1 MSNNSTATPAAKLSG
16 GKSKASNSSK
26 IRWFGVQIITDAVNR
41 IKEVT
46 TKPEQATSNRKD
58 DQVNEIRSKI
68 GGFADTSEVLI
79 KVLDEVK
86 DLHPCIEL
94 VVIAFKAVVGL
105 ALKRQE
111 NDDRVMV
118 LMLKMQDMMTVLLH
132 LRSIPQAKEVDYNDQ
147 PHTVEKMIASLC
159 DQIEKHIK
167 GCGNLCDAYS
177 KEGRIFKIIKS
188 PFYEIRLAEFGDTFS
203 DHQRELEFRLNLFIT
218 KEIRTANEGISQ
230 MQESLHSVHDKLDM
244 LLVFQLLQPRPEK
257 DVWQFVKA
265 KGGLAK
271 VMEDDQLAAQLVQ
284 VMNGDLVP
292 QTQTSASGGN
302 RAPQPSAAGAP
313 VGRES
318 RGGYQS
324 SPGDGYA
331 NPRARTGFHYS
342 PMHVPA
348 MPLPGSSVAGAPMGQ
363 ESQRGSQRPPDD
375 NYANPLAYTG
385 SHYSPMHVPAMPP
398 PATSAS
404 PYPPTWQP
412 PAASPHMPAPSTWS
426 SSSPSYPPPPVTTS
440 YTPQGVF
447 PAQVPAYAPM
457 SGWGGVSDVYSSAAS
472 QLTTHNGP
480 GVDPSS
486 TTSKDMQNQ
495 VTLLRKDMEEDPDQG
510 VQANQDVYLRKL
522 NAQEQKFRELSEQQ
536 KKYFE
541 RLEQVVVQQGDRS
554 VEEANKGPHDRIY
567 DKELRKVWQDMRW
580 PLLVKTRHFVHTLH
594 DYFVAQ
600 HQDMHNIDLY
610 LKQLPAPGSAAA
622 TGTTLVTLVKEAA
635 SRQIEDKWALES
647 LTLTNLQPI
656 CEAFDTDAS
665 GFVSVWEANR
675 VCWLRPEDWSLLHWL
690 AYWASGRHF
699 AVWHYS
705 QKIFGILQDIHRL
718 LQTQV
723 LPLNRYAID
732 RYVSGMRLLHQVLS
746 STHPCEDPP
755 KGELNRRV
763 SSYTQKEEERM
774 NVILNALH
782 YQIDSLDTVEL
793 VTSRYHIERDF
804 FPLIYLLL
812 RRHLALVRLACDV
825 VLDPKEMT
833 ISSQSLECLFDAV
846 LSRIDSLR
854 MLFSQGKSNPR
865 TELSKFSF
873 GMYYGIYRNHNPKY
887 ELTAKMKDVD
897 DKITPAPTDWLIAG
911 VPEVEPEP
919 VTDTLDFESYI
930 GNGMNGCWNGNFVDA
945 DGKEVLRS
953 VQFCV
958 SNWNEDIGSFE
969 GTGMYPKGIIL
980 IRGSYD
986 STTNTMEAT
995 FSISEIGKSGEDFDI
1010 HIASKLKSRDKR
1022 YTTISAKWGYSE
1034 DRLTG
1039 RVSFSRW
1046 IHLLRESLD
1055 KKYPPT
1061 DYHRPGDVVDWHW
1074 RFALTAVRHYVRLT
1088 GAGFDQG
1095 FLRQRFKQI
1104 RRAVVLFKQQLFVG
1118 PLSSRGIGEMVRIQR
1133 ESLIPS
1139 TIRICV
1145 WLARTSHWPT
1155 VH

>member
-132 LRSIPQAKEVDYNDQ
+132 GLKSTSLRSIPQAKEVDYNDQ

-177 KEGRIFKIIKS
+177 KEGRICTLLTSSLYLARPDPAIVKIIKS

-665 GFVSVWEANR
+665 GF
-675 VCWLRPEDWSLLHWL
+675 
-690 AYWASGRHF
+690 
-699 AVWHYS
+699 
-705 QKIFGILQDIHRL
+705 
-718 LQTQV
+718 TQV

-793 VTSRYHIERDF
+793 VTSRYHIER
-804 FPLIYLLL
+804 
-812 RRHLALVRLACDV
+812 
-825 VLDPKEMT
+825 
-833 ISSQSLECLFDAV
+833 
-846 LSRIDSLR
+846 
-854 MLFSQGKSNPR
+854 GKSNPR